1 MYGSELARERIRDR
15 IGEAEAYRLTKAARA
30 ARAAENRGRA
40 RRVAHAALTGLL
52 WPIRH

>member
-1 MYGSELARERIRDR
+1 MYGMEMARERIQDR
-15 IGEAEAYRLTKAARA
+15 IREADAYRLSRRARS